1 MSAADTPLHVGNL
14 RTLASAKSGRLV
26 HCGVHTERVG
36 SDRVRYARNGNVRL
50 AYRVFG
56 DGDITL
62 VWVPGWVSNVDLYDD
77 PTTPFAPVVAQLAR
91 KVRLVVWDK
100 RGTGLSDPVTR
111 IPPLDERMD
120 DLHAVLDAVEA
131 DRPAL
136 LGVSEGGPM
145 SVLFAATFP
154 ERVRSLVLYG
164 TAARFVSEPPD
175 FPWGVPPEQLAIG
188 AANIDELWGTGYL
201 AERILGDAVDVP
213 GVREMLGKHERA
225 SASPTI
231 AAMLWRSIGEID
243 IRAIVGTVR
252 TPTLVLS
259 RPGDRMVP
267 IEASQALAAGI
278 PGAVFR
284 ALPAGAHAA
293 FDIDDSLAAE
303 TLEFVCGG
311 TDTTL
316 SERVLTTVLF
326 TDIVGSTEQA
336 VAAGD
341 SRWRHQ
347 LDVHDEVVDR
357 LLAKYGGRRAK
368 HTGDGIFA
376 LFDGPTKAVRC
387 ALDLIPA
394 LATRGIRIRA
404 GVHIGECEKRGDEW
418 SGLAVHTGARIGA
431 MAKAGEVLTSRT
443 VRDLSSGSGLRFE
456 SLGNQRLKGLPDEV
470 EVFRVSPGAD

>member
-1 MSAADTPLHVGNL
+1 L
-14 RTLASAKSGRLV
+14 RTLVGVDMHTVLV
-26 HCGVHTERVG
+26 GSERV
-36 SDRVRYARNGNVRL
+36 SYARNEKVRL
-50 AYRVFG
+50 AYRIFG

-62 VWVPGWVSNVDLYDD
+62 IWVPGWVSNVDLYDD

-91 KVRLVVWDK
+91 KTRLVVWDK
-100 RGTGLSDPVTR
+100 RGTGLSDPVTH

-175 FPWGVPPEQLAIG
+175 YPWGVPLDRLEAG
-188 AANIDELWGTGYL
+188 VANIDELWGTGFL
-201 AERILGDAVDVP
+201 AERIIGDAVEVP
-213 GVREMLGKHERA
+213 GVREMLGRYERA

-231 AAMLWRSIGEID
+231 AAMLWPSIAEIN
-243 IRAIVGTVR
+243 IRAILSTVR

-267 IEASQALAAGI
+267 IEASQALAADI
-278 PGAVFR
+278 PGAAFH
-284 ALPAGAHAA
+284 ALPPGAHAA

-311 TDTTL
+311 TNTTL
-316 SERVLTTVLF
+316 GERVLTTVLF
-326 TDIVGSTEQA
+326 TDIVGSTEQV

-341 SRWRHQ
+341 DRWRHK
-347 LDVHDEVVDR
+347 LDCHDELVGK
-357 LLAKYGGRRAK
+357 LLPKYGGRRAK
-368 HTGDGIFA
+368 HTGDNIFA
-376 LFDGPTKAVRC
+376 LFDGPTKATRC

-404 GVHIGECEKRGDEW
+404 GVHIGECERRGDE
-418 SGLAVHTGARIGA
+418 
-431 MAKAGEVLTSRT
+431 
-443 VRDLSSGSGLRFE
+443 
-456 SLGNQRLKGLPDEV
+456 
-470 EVFRVSPGAD
+470 

>member
-1 MSAADTPLHVGNL
+1 M
-14 RTLASAKSGRLV
+14 
-26 HCGVHTERVG
+26 G
-36 SDRVRYARNGNVRL
+36 SDQVRYARNGDVRL

-62 VWVPGWVSNVDLYDD
+62 VWVPGWVSNVDFYDD
-77 PTTPFAPVVAQLAR
+77 PTTPFAPVVAKLAR
-91 KVRLVVWDK
+91 RTRLVVWDK

-120 DLHAVLDAVEA
+120 DLHAVLDAAGA

-164 TAARFVSEPPD
+164 TAARFVREPPD
-175 FPWGVPPEQLAIG
+175 FPWGVPPDLIEAG
-188 AANIDELWGTGYL
+188 AVNIDQNWGTGVV
-201 AERILGDAVDVP
+201 ADRILGEAVNVT
-213 GVREMLGKHERA
+213 GVTELAARYERA

-231 AAMLWRSIGEID
+231 AAMLWRSIAEID
-243 IRAIVGTVR
+243 IRPILNTVR

-259 RPGDRMVP
+259 RPGDRLVP
-267 IEASQALAAGI
+267 TDASKALAAGI

-293 FDIDDSLAAE
+293 FDIDDSFAAE
-303 TLEFVCGG
+303 TLAFVCGD
-311 TDTTL
+311 TDPVVN
-316 SERVLTTVLF
+316 ERVLTTVLF

-336 VAAGD
+336 AAAGD
-341 SRWRHQ
+341 TRWRHQ
-347 LDVHDEVVDR
+347 LDAHDELMDR
-357 LLAKYGGRRAK
+357 LLSKYGGHREK

-376 LFDGPTKAVRC
+376 LFDGPTKAARC

-394 LATRGIRIRA
+394 LATRGIQIRV
-404 GVHIGECEKRGDEW
+404 GVHIGECERRGDEW

-431 MAKAGEVLTSRT
+431 MAGPGEVLTSRT
-443 VRDLSSGSGLRFE
+443 VRDLSSGSGLAFE
-456 SLGNQRLKGLPDEV
+456 SLGSHNFKGLPDEI
-470 EVFRVSPGAD
+470 EVFRVSGR